1 MTVAIPLLLAAGLMA
16 GFGRVDLE
24 PPAGHSLAGYFSP
37 RPCEGVLDPVEAN
50 CVALSDG
57 SRSAL
62 LYSLDLVEV
71 KGLCDR
77 WRREIA
83 AATGVAPESVY
94 IACTHTHTA
103 PSVGRAA
110 DSYEISV
117 EGPAAY
123 DDAVLGKLV
132 SAGKAAL
139 SDLAPAAMRLGR
151 AKADGLSF
159 VRRYRMK
166 DGKVKTNP
174 GKSKLDQVVGP
185 AGEADS
191 SVGIV
196 RLDRTGRPPIA
207 MVNFQCHPDM
217 VGGRKASADWP
228 GFMRRAL
235 ERDLGARAI
244 LFNGA
249 QGDTNHIDIR
259 NPRHGYEA
267 SRTFGETLAAAV
279 RGTWNDC
286 EVVEAGSI
294 LAEVRLVKVPIRVPT
309 AEELANT
316 NGLTKVAMNR
326 LAKLRDAPRE
336 LEIPVSCVSIDRA
349 LVFCGLPCEPFTEIG
364 REAKRNSSAK
374 ATFFTCLT
382 NGSFGYLPTDDA
394 YDEGAY
400 ETDSAIFAPGA
411 SRALLRALHD
421 MMTNLKQRKEKPL

>member
-1 MTVAIPLLLAAGLMA
+1 MTAAIPMLLAAGLMA

-24 PPAGHSLAGYFSP
+24 PPAGHSLAGYFSD
-37 RPCEGVLDPVEAN
+37 RPCEGILDPVEAN
-50 CVALSDG
+50 CVALSD
-57 SRSAL
+57 SVRSAL

-83 AATGVAPESVY
+83 AATGIAPEAVY

-117 EGPAAY
+117 EGPEAY

-132 SAGKAAL
+132 EAGRAAL
-139 SDLAPAAMRLGR
+139 SDLAPATMRLGR

-166 DGKVKTNP
+166 DGRVKTNP
-174 GKSKLDQVVGP
+174 GKSRLDQVVGP
-185 AGEADS
+185 AGEADN

-196 RLDRTGRPPIA
+196 RLDRGGRPPIA

-235 ERDLGARAI
+235 ERDLGVRAI

-267 SRTFGETLAAAV
+267 SRTFGEALAKAV
-279 RGTWNDC
+279 TGVWDGCDTA
-286 EVVEAGSI
+286 EPGAIS
-294 LAEVRLVKVPIRVPT
+294 AEVRMVKVPLRVPT
-309 AEELANT
+309 AEELAKT
-316 NGLTKVAMNR
+316 NGLGKVALNR
-326 LAKLRDAPRE
+326 LAKLRNAPRE
-336 LEIPVSCVSIDRA
+336 LEIPVSRVSVGNS
-349 LVFCGLPCEPFTEIG
+349 LLFCGLPCEPFTVIG
-364 REAKRNSSAK
+364 REAKRLSPAK

-382 NGSFGYLPTDDA
+382 NGSFGYLPDGDS

-400 ETDSAIFAPGA
+400 ETDSSIFAPES
-411 SRALLRALHD
+411 SRRLLQALFD
-421 MMTNLKQRKEKPL
+421 

>member
-1 MTVAIPLLLAAGLMA
+1 MTAAIPMLLAAGLMA

-57 SRSAL
+57 ARSAL

-77 WRREIA
+77 WRHEIA
-83 AATGVAPESVY
+83 AATGVAPEAVY
-94 IACTHTHTA
+94 IACTHSHTA

-117 EGPAAY
+117 EGPAEY
-123 DDAVLGKLV
+123 DDDVLNRLV
-132 SAGKAAL
+132 SAGRAAL
-139 SDLAPAAMRLGR
+139 SDLAPSTMRLGH
-151 AKADGLSF
+151 AEADGLSF
-159 VRRYRMK
+159 VRRYRMR
-166 DGKVKTNP
+166 DGRVRTNP
-174 GKSKLDQVVGP
+174 GKSSLDQVVGP
-185 AGEADS
+185 AGEADK

-196 RLDRTGRPPIA
+196 RLDRVGRSTIA

-217 VGGRKASADWP
+217 VGGRMASADWP

-235 ERDLGARAI
+235 ERDLGVRAI

-259 NPRHGYEA
+259 NPRQGYEA
-267 SRTFGETLAAAV
+267 SQTFGETLAAAV
-279 RGTWNDC
+279 RGAWDGC
-286 EVVEAGSI
+286 ETAEPGPI
-294 LAEVRLVKVPIRVPT
+294 LAEVRMVKVPVRVPT
-309 AEELANT
+309 AEELVAT
-316 NGLTKVAMNR
+316 NGLGKVALNR
-326 LAKLRDAPRE
+326 IAKLRDAPRE
-336 LEIPVSCVSIDRA
+336 LEVPVSCVSVGGS

-364 REAKRNSSAK
+364 REAKRRSPAG

-382 NGSFGYLPTDDA
+382 NGSFGYLPDGGS

-400 ETDSAIFAPGA
+400 ETDSAIFAPEA
-411 SRALLRALHD
+411 SRRLLQALFD
-421 MMTNLKQRKEKPL
+421 MMKTAKEG

>member
-1 MTVAIPLLLAAGLMA
+1 MTAAIPLLLAAGLMA
-16 GFGRVDLE
+16 GFGRIDLE
-24 PPAGHSLAGYFSP
+24 PPAGHSLAGYFGP

-57 SRSAL
+57 ARSAL

-83 AATGVAPESVY
+83 AATGVAPEAVY

-123 DDAVLGKLV
+123 DDAVLGTLV

-139 SDLAPAAMRLGR
+139 SDLAPTTMRLGH
-151 AKADGLSF
+151 AEADGLSF

-174 GKSKLDQVVGP
+174 GKSNLDQVIGP
-185 AGEADS
+185 AGEADK

-196 RLDRTGRPPIA
+196 RLDRSGRPSIA

-235 ERDLGARAI
+235 ERDLGVRAI

-267 SRTFGETLAAAV
+267 SQAFGETLAKVVVDAWD
-279 RGTWNDC
+279 GC
-286 EVVEAGSI
+286 EMAEPGQIS
-294 LAEVRLVKVPIRVPT
+294 AEVRMVKVPVRVPT
-309 AEELANT
+309 AEELAKT
-316 NGLTKVAMNR
+316 NGLGKVALNR
-326 LAKLRDAPRE
+326 IAKLRDAPRE
-336 LEIPVSCVSIDRA
+336 LEIPVSRVSVGRS
-349 LVFCGLPCEPFTEIG
+349 LLFCGLPCEPFTAIG
-364 REAKRNSSAK
+364 REAKRLSPAR

-382 NGSFGYLPTDDA
+382 NGSFGYLPDGGS

-400 ETDSAIFAPGA
+400 ETDSAIFTPEA
-411 SRALLRALHD
+411 SRRLLQALVA
-421 MMTNLKQRKEKPL
+421 MSPLAD